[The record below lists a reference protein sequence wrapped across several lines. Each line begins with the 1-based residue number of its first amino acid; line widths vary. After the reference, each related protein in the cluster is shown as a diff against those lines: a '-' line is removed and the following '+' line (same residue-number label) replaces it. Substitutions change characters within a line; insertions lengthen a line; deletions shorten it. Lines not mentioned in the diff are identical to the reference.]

1 MSLVSVIIPVYNVEK
16 YLHRCLNSVKN
27 QSFKNLDVILIDDGS
42 TDKSGEICEN
52 YCKEDFRF
60 RVIHQKNRG
69 QATAR
74 NLALDMAK
82 GDYICFVDSDDY
94 IEKTMIETLYNSI
107 TNNNADI
114 AVCGYNRVN
123 ETGELIKT
131 FFPFNSEGVLN
142 KREAVLEILK
152 DIHLFSFLWD
162 KIFKREL
169 FKNIRLPENKLF
181 EDVATVYKI
190 VQKAE
195 KIIVIPLALYNY
207 VERNSSTIASYSDRR
222 FRDQL
227 EAFYG
232 QEKFAKQH
240 HYDEAIPW
248 INYHITETKRRIL
261 YWYISTG
268 KKDQIKKIL
277 KELKREY
284 RKELIFIITRRE
296 LSRGRKI
303 AALVLSLLP
312 WMYQWMF
319 KIKNK
324 GMLSR

>member
-131 FFPFNSEGVLN
+131 FFPFNSERVLN

-169 FKNIRLPENKLF
+169 FKNIRLPENKH
-181 EDVATVYKI
+181 TC
-190 VQKAE
+190 
-195 KIIVIPLALYNY
+195 
-207 VERNSSTIASYSDRR
+207 
-222 FRDQL
+222 
-227 EAFYG
+227 
-232 QEKFAKQH
+232 
-240 HYDEAIPW
+240 
-248 INYHITETKRRIL
+248 
-261 YWYISTG
+261 
-268 KKDQIKKIL
+268 
-277 KELKREY
+277 
-284 RKELIFIITRRE
+284 
-296 LSRGRKI
+296 
-303 AALVLSLLP
+303 
-312 WMYQWMF
+312 
-319 KIKNK
+319 
-324 GMLSR
+324 